1 MKFKNLDRG
10 IMGGS
15 LALLITMNL
24 YFAFNYLFHFAM
36 ARMLVIA
43 EYGILATL
51 YSLMYILAVFSESI
65 QLVISKYSTKE
76 KDKGKLKNMFI
87 KSTKKAVKYSALL
100 FISFL
105 VIAILLSYIL
115 KIRYTLIA
123 FSGLVIFSSLLLPVS
138 RGILQGKKRFSSLGI
153 NMILEAIVKLG
164 FAVLL
169 VYLGWKV
176 YGAVAATV
184 IGVFIS
190 LIFSYYLIK
199 DILKSKEKKG
209 STPGIYSYTAPVFVA
224 ILCVI
229 LFYSLDTI
237 IAKIFF
243 HPDIAGQ
250 YAIASTISK
259 IIFFGTLPISK
270 AMFPIST
277 ESKTKKHS
285 RRILSTSALF
295 LTVLI
300 IVALAIIFLFPDL
313 IIRIFAGRYIP
324 ELASILIFPAIA
336 TSILGFTNLI
346 LMHKLSSGK
355 TSNYYLLF
363 AFIIIEI
370 ILLSTFNNS
379 LLQFS
384 IAFMTSSAVFLW
396 GSLFLLNK

>member
-153 NMILEAIVKLG
+153 SMILEAIVKLG

-176 YGAVAATV
+176 
-184 IGVFIS
+184 
-190 LIFSYYLIK
+190 
-199 DILKSKEKKG
+199 
-209 STPGIYSYTAPVFVA
+209 
-224 ILCVI
+224 
-229 LFYSLDTI
+229 
-237 IAKIFF
+237 
-243 HPDIAGQ
+243 
-250 YAIASTISK
+250 
-259 IIFFGTLPISK
+259 
-270 AMFPIST
+270 
-277 ESKTKKHS
+277 
-285 RRILSTSALF
+285 
-295 LTVLI
+295 
-300 IVALAIIFLFPDL
+300 
-313 IIRIFAGRYIP
+313 
-324 ELASILIFPAIA
+324 
-336 TSILGFTNLI
+336 
-346 LMHKLSSGK
+346 
-355 TSNYYLLF
+355 
-363 AFIIIEI
+363 
-370 ILLSTFNNS
+370 
-379 LLQFS
+379 
-384 IAFMTSSAVFLW
+384 
-396 GSLFLLNK
+396 